1 MQINI
6 GDEKIVAL
14 ASAYTEDE
22 VRERATAKR
31 TEVFG
36 QFARFLQRPRPE
48 EIELAEFQM
57 RYEPFWYGAARA
69 LYRYDRRQRYTVE
82 TAREVQSVTVF
93 DHEHEVHGDFPRAFR
108 LEAIEHCLEEPRR
121 ELMLDPLRGEERDF
135 RRYLSA
141 DKREIAGVEEL
152 QADGALAVLPEVRSS
167 FLVRKLV
174 QLLMKT
180 FQADRIDEERI
191 DVESVVL
198 YFRPVYAFEY
208 HWVTRDK
215 RSIFEF
221 DGLTGEMHAEGG
233 QIKKQVVNVLAN
245 DALFDLGADA
255 LGTVMPGANIVLKV
269 GRLAA
274 RRALT

>member
-22 VRERATAKR
+22 VRERALAKR
-31 TEVFG
+31 TEAFG

-48 EIELAEFQM
+48 EIELVEFQR

-69 LYRYDRRQRYTVE
+69 LYRYDRRQRYTVV
-82 TAREVQSVTVF
+82 TGPEVQSVTVY
-93 DHEHEVHGDFPRAFR
+93 DQEHEARGDFPRAFQ

-121 ELMLDPLRGEERDF
+121 ELMLDPQRGEERDF

-141 DKREIAGVEEL
+141 DKREIASVAEL

-180 FQADRIDEERI
+180 YQADRIEEERI

-198 YFRPVYAFEY
+198 FFRPVYAFEY
-208 HWVTRDK
+208 HWVTREK
-215 RSIFEF
+215 RSVFEF

-233 QIKKQVVNVLAN
+233 QIKKQVANVLAN

-274 RRALT
+274 RKALT